1 MKRKG
6 LHARKGGNARGRAAR
21 PRLAIAL
28 VSLLALA
35 SVLGTIA
42 YMQAQSSAKNAFTV
56 AELNVEV
63 EEKFANNV
71 KENVTVKNDGDVP
84 AFLRAAI
91 VVCWKD
97 ADGNIVSGTPEPG
110 PDYVMEMGEGWTLG
124 SDGYWYCSSPV
135 AAKAA
140 SPKLIVKCVPKTET
154 SGKQLCVDI
163 LAQGVQAE
171 PSEAVASL
179 WGASVDGEGKLIPA
193 TEGVTTP

>member
-6 LHARKGGNARGRAAR
+6 LHARNGGNASGRTAR

-35 SVLGTIA
+35 SVLATVA

-63 EEKFANNV
+63 DEKFANNV
-71 KENVTVKNDGDVP
+71 KEDVTVKNDGDVP
-84 AFLRAAI
+84 AYVRAAI

-97 ADGNIVSGTPEPG
+97 ADGSILSDTPKPG
-110 PDYVMEMGEGWTLG
+110 QDYEMEIGKGWTLG
-124 SDGYWYCSSPV
+124 SDGYWYCPAPV
-135 AAKAA
+135 AANAA
-140 SPKLIVKCVPKTET
+140 SPTLIVKCAPKTET
-154 SGKQLCVDI
+154 SGKRLCVDI

-179 WGASVDGEGKLIPA
+179 WGASVDGEGKLTPA
-193 TEGVTTP
+193 TEGVMTP